1 MMSTT
6 RVRTPSTPAP
16 APAGAGPGARRVLL
30 VAAALVA
37 VAIAVRWL
45 TIDADASLPSA
56 LSDGITL
63 AASVVIESLPFV
75 FLGITISIAVQL
87 WVPPRVMDAVIPRAG
102 VLRRA
107 VLSLLGVILPV
118 CECGNVPLARGLM
131 MRGFSV
137 ADSVTFLLAA
147 PILNPVTLITTYQA
161 FGWSDGILISRLV
174 GGFVLANLVGW
185 LVSLHPAP
193 ERLLTPQWAVVCA
206 TSATSAREPATLR
219 RAAVMFRDEVSAMLP
234 ALFLGA
240 AVAGVIQVAISRDT
254 LTGIGGHPVLGI
266 LALMILAFVIAICS
280 NVDAFFALSL
290 ASSFSPGALVAFLVL
305 GPMIDVKM
313 LVMLS
318 TTFRLRALAGI
329 TLVIALGALTLGL
342 VVNVVV

>member
-1 MMSTT
+1 MTVI
-6 RVRTPSTPAP
+6 RDPAP
-16 APAGAGPGARRVLL
+16 VTRAPHSGARRVLVVAGTL
-30 VAAALVA
+30 VLAAV
-37 VAIAVRWL
+37 VVRWL
-45 TIDADASLPSA
+45 TIEASSPLPSA

-75 FLGITISIAVQL
+75 FLGISISIAVQL
-87 WVPPRVMDAVIPRAG
+87 WVPARIMDAVIPRAG
-102 VLRRA
+102 ILRRA
-107 VLSLLGVILPV
+107 VLSLLGVVLPV

-147 PILNPVTLITTYQA
+147 PILNPVTLVTTYQA
-161 FGWSDGILISRLV
+161 FGWSDGILVSRLV

-185 LVSLHPAP
+185 LVSLHPSP
-193 ERLLTPQWAVVCA
+193 ERMLAPQWAAACA
-206 TSATSAREPATLR
+206 SSAGAAREPATPR
-219 RAAVMFRDEVSAMLP
+219 RAATMFRDEVSAMLP

-240 AVAGVIQVAISRDT
+240 AVAGVIQVAVSRDT
-254 LTGIGGHPVLGI
+254 LTAIGGHPVLGI
-266 LALMILAFVIAICS
+266 LALMVLAVVIAICS

-290 ASSFSPGALVAFLVL
+290 ASTFSPGALVAFLVL

-318 TTFRLRALAGI
+318 TTFRVRALAGI
-329 TLVIALGALTLGL
+329 TLVVALGALTLGL
-342 VVNVVV
+342 AVNALV